1 MLGGW
6 RGVWG
11 RLRVKPRPGRHAGE
25 RRPGD
30 VPSTGW
36 PISQGGSGH
45 YYSTSKSAAA
55 SPSCVRESILW
66 CAGVPLGYAT
76 LVRPHPPR
84 PTSRSPVGVHVDS
97 AHHTAMVRLAANLSF
112 LFKERP
118 FLDRFQAAAAAGF
131 RAVPHT
137 PSCCRSAA
145 VH

>member
-1 MLGGW
+1 M
-6 RGVWG
+6 
-11 RLRVKPRPGRHAGE
+11 
-25 RRPGD
+25 
-30 VPSTGW
+30 
-36 PISQGGSGH
+36 
-45 YYSTSKSAAA
+45 
-55 SPSCVRESILW
+55 
-66 CAGVPLGYAT
+66 
-76 LVRPHPPR
+76 
-84 PTSRSPVGVHVDS
+84 GVHVDS